1 MSPNQER
8 IRYFLLAAL
17 RAQSEAQKYRLL
29 FGYAIGMADQKS
41 AEKYQKLS
49 YKFDN
54 IVPIFIKK
62 AMSLGWEPQ
71 KKKEKDEKE
80 DRN

>member
-1 MSPNQER
+1 MNPNQER

-29 FGYAIGMADQKS
+29 SGYAMGMADQKS
-41 AEKYQKLS
+41 AEKCQKLS

-54 IVPIFIKK
+54 IVPILIKK
-62 AMSLGWEPQ
+62 ALSLGWEPP
-71 KKKEKDEKE
+71 KREKDEKE

>member
-49 YKFDN
+49 YKFDK

-62 AMSLGWEPQ
+62 ALSLGWEPQ
-71 KKKEKDEKE
+71 KKEKDEKE

>member
-29 FGYAIGMADQKS
+29 FGYAIGTADQKA
-41 AEKYQKLS
+41 AEKYQQMSHK
-49 YKFDN
+49 YDR

-62 AMSLGWEPQ
+62 ALSLGWEPP
-71 KKKEKDEKE
+71 KKEKDEKE

>member
-1 MSPNQER
+1 MNPNHER

-17 RAQSEAQKYRLL
+17 RAQAQKFRLL
-29 FGYAIGMADQKS
+29 FGYAIGMGDQKG
-41 AEKYQKLS
+41 AEKYQQQSHK
-49 YKFDN
+49 YDK
-54 IVPIFIKK
+54 IVPLFIKK
-62 AMSLGWEPQ
+62 ALSLGWEPQ

>member
-17 RAQSEAQKYRLL
+17 RAQSEAQKFRLL
-29 FGYAIGMADQKS
+29 FGYAIGMGDQKG
-41 AEKYQKLS
+41 AEKYQQQSHK
-49 YKFDN
+49 YDK
-54 IVPIFIKK
+54 IVPLFIKK
-62 AMSLGWEPQ
+62 ALSLGWEPQ